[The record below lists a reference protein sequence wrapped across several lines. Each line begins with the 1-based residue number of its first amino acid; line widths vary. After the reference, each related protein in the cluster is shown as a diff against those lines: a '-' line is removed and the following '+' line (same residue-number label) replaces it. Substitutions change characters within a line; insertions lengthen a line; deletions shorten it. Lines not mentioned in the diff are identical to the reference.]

1 MAHPKLYGRRL
12 PPMVMMGVSGSGKS
26 TIGSLLSESL
36 HVPYVEG
43 DELHSESAMRKVRDG
58 EVLDD
63 GDRELW
69 LQRIGQELRQKYDD
83 GTSVVLACAAL
94 KRRYRDALTEHVPET
109 IFIHLQ
115 GERDVIAARL
125 SQREHAYMPS
135 DLLDSQ
141 IKALELLAEDECS
154 IVVDI
159 DQSPQDVVRDIEEQ
173 LVTVTD
179 TAGDS
184 PDGH

>member
-12 PPMVMMGVSGSGKS
+12 PPMVIMGVSGSGKS

-36 HVPYVEG
+36 QVPYVEG
-43 DELHSESAMRKVRDG
+43 DELHSESGMRRMAEG

-63 GDRELW
+63 ADREPW
-69 LQRIGQELRQKYDD
+69 LQRIGEELRQKYDD
-83 GTSVVLACAAL
+83 GTSVVLACSAL
-94 KRRYRDALTEHVPET
+94 KRSDRDKLTEYVPET
-109 IFIHLQ
+109 VFIHLQ

-125 SQREHAYMPS
+125 SQREHAYVPS
-135 DLLDSQ
+135 GLLDSQ
-141 IKALELLAEDECS
+141 LKALESVAEDECS

-159 DQSPQDVVRDIEEQ
+159 DQSPQEVVREIEEQ

-179 TAGDS
+179 TSGDS